1 MDLTPLVGQMFK
13 VLGYL
18 IPVVVLILVLK
29 SRWFK
34 GIFGEFIVN
43 AAAKLLFNKDEY
55 KNIKNVTLPAE
66 AGTTQI
72 DHVIVSVYGVF
83 VIQ

>member
-1 MDLTPLVGQMFK
+1 MDLTLLAGQMFK

-43 AAAKLLFNKDEY
+43 AAAKFWFIRLKR
-55 KNIKNVTLPAE
+55 T
-66 AGTTQI
+66 
-72 DHVIVSVYGVF
+72 
-83 VIQ
+83 